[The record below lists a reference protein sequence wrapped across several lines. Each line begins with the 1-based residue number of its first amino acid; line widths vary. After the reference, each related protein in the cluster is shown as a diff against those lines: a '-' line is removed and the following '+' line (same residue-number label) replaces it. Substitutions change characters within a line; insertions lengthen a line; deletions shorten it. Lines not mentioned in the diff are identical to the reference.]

1 MVLVSPLPTT
11 ANLELAGGRRQR
23 FAVATR
29 TVYDVAAVTGR
40 AVVPQPAPG
49 RDHPHLSHGRQRW
62 RVTGAS
68 AEKSLIRSP
77 RTARTRNT

>member
-29 TVYDVAAVTGR
+29 TVYDVAAVTGS
-40 AVVPQPAPG
+40 AVVRSPRLVGITRTCRTADSG
-49 RDHPHLSHGRQRW
+49 GT
-62 RVTGAS
+62 VTGAS